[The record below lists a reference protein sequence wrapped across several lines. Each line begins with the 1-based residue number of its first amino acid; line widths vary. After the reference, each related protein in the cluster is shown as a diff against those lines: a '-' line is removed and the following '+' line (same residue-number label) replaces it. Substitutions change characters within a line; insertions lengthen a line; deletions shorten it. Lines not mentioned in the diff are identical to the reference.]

1 MSLASSLRGWSTSS
15 RARLA
20 PESAAMNQ
28 SGDMSQN
35 ARAPK
40 TLDMMMAPLGQ
51 LTKVKLIKGP
61 SNIRTEDALLAAYTY
76 VDIRERDIGGYVA
89 DAQKAMRDNVG
100 LPPGYFIIWSGQF
113 KYMERARVKLKL
125 VVPLTLLLI
134 FVLLY
139 LNFGKLPATLIV
151 ILSGPFALV
160 GSIWLMYA
168 LGYSLS
174 VAAAVGFIALFG
186 LAAGITVVRVSFLDQ
201 TWGDTVR
208 DLRARSDA
216 AARQVAAVDLKDAV
230 VWAAT
235 SRVRPLM
242 MTMFADLIGLLP
254 IMWSTGTGAQ
264 VMRRVA
270 EPMWGDMLLVMVLT
284 LILIPAIFVV
294 VKQSSV
300 DRAGRQDT
308 VFSRLS

>member
-1 MSLASSLRGWSTSS
+1 
-15 RARLA
+15 
-20 PESAAMNQ
+20 MNQ

-35 ARAPK
+35 AWAPK
-40 TLDMMMAPLGQ
+40 TLDMMLVHLGQ
-51 LTKVKLIKGP
+51 LTEVKLIKGP
-61 SNIRTEDALLAAYTY
+61 SNIRAESALLTAYIY
-76 VDIRERDIGGYVA
+76 VDIRGRDIGGYVA
-89 DAQKAMRDNVG
+89 DAQKAMRDNVRF
-100 LPPGYFIIWSGQF
+100 PPSYFITWSGQF
-113 KYMERARVKLKL
+113 KYMERARAKLQL

-186 LAAGITVVRVSFLDQ
+186 LAAGITVVMVSFLDQ
-201 TWGDTVR
+201 TWEDTVR
-208 DLRARSDA
+208 DLRGRSDA

-230 VWAAT
+230 VRAAT